1 MVSQEGREINS
12 FYSLPVQLRVVISV
26 TMAQCLLIL
35 AVGLWG
41 AQQMISGNISSVS
54 TGVTLFGII
63 TAMVIWSVNIGLGLL
78 RLKPWSRTAAVVLQ
92 LIFISIGVASFG
104 GEFGN
109 FFIGALLLVPATFA
123 LFLLFGRRIGVLFSR
138 D

>member
-12 FYSLPVQLRVVISV
+12 FYSLPAQLRVAILVVAGQS
-26 TMAQCLLIL
+26 LLLL
-35 AVGLWG
+35 ALGLWG
-41 AQQMISGNISSVS
+41 TQQMLSGNISSIE

-63 TAMVIWSVNIGLGLL
+63 AAMVIWSTNIALGLL
-78 RLKPWSRTAAVVLQ
+78 RLKTWSRTAAVVLQ
-92 LIFISIGVASFG
+92 LIFISVGVASFG

-109 FFIGALLLVPATFA
+109 FWIGVLLLVPASVT
-123 LFLLFGRRIGVLFSR
+123 LFLLFGRPIGQLFSR